1 MSWLEQAVNL
11 KDLPSSQLWVLY
23 GKSGAGKTHM
33 LSTFPKPMLYL
44 QFGDDGSNTI
54 GDTEGID
61 AIRITS
67 LQQLKEIAQ
76 EARVDS
82 KYKTVAVDTFSL
94 VVQEWVDANAVK
106 KNKRVSQQ
114 MWGDLKTD
122 TEELIK
128 EFKTLAINHIVVLTC
143 HEVTD
148 TIEGMEEEITPD
160 VRPSV
165 SKGARTYLESM
176 ANFGIHLTVL
186 TKEKD
191 MPDGTTKTVTAH
203 AAHVAPN
210 TYYWTK
216 LQKPATVKVPQQVI
230 NPTYEKIINIM
241 KGAK

>member
-1 MSWLEQAVNL
+1 MGWIEKAVNL
-11 KDLPSSQLWVLY
+11 KDLSSSQLWVVY
-23 GKSGAGKTHM
+23 GKSGAGKTHF
-33 LSTFPKPMLYL
+33 LSTFPKPILYL

-61 AIRITS
+61 ALRITS

-76 EARVDS
+76 EARVNDY
-82 KYKTVAVDTFSL
+82 YKTIACDTFSL
-94 VVQEWVDANAVK
+94 VVQEWLDANAVK
-106 KNKRVSQQ
+106 KNKRVTQQ

-128 EFKTLAINHIVVLTC
+128 EFKTLANNHIVALTC

-148 TIEGMEEEITPD
+148 AIEGMEEEITPD

-176 ANFGIHLTVL
+176 ANFGVHMTVL
-186 TKEKD
+186 SKEKD
-191 MPDGTTKTVTAH
+191 NGDGTTKTITAH

-216 LQKPATVKVPQQVI
+216 LQKPADIKVPQVVI
-230 NPTYEKIINIM
+230 NPTYEKIM
-241 KGAK
+241 KILKGDK

>member
-1 MSWLEQAVNL
+1 MWLEQAMNL
-11 KDLPSSQLWVLY
+11 RDLPSSNLWVLY
-23 GKSGAGKTHM
+23 GKSGAGKTHF

-76 EARVDS
+76 EARVDTY
-82 KYKTVAVDTFSL
+82 YKTVAVDTFSL
-94 VVQEWVDANAVK
+94 VVQEWLDANAVK

-148 TIEGMEEEITPD
+148 AIEGMEEEISPD

-186 TKEKD
+186 SKEKD
-191 MPDGTTKTVTAH
+191 MPDGTTKTITAH

-210 TYYWTK
+210 PYYWTK
-216 LQKPATVKVPQQVI
+216 LQKPADIKVPQQVI
-230 NPTYEKIINIM
+230 NPTYEKIVNIM

>member
-1 MSWLEQAVNL
+1 MSHLAKAIPLHNL
-11 KDLPSSQLWVLY
+11 TSSNLWVLY
-23 GKSGAGKTHM
+23 GKSGAGKTHF
-33 LSTFPKPMLYL
+33 LSTFPRPMLYL

-61 AIRITS
+61 AIRIES

-76 EARVDS
+76 EARLD
-82 KYKTVAVDTFSL
+82 KHYKTIACDTFSL
-94 VVQEWVDANAVK
+94 VVQEWLDSNAVK
-106 KNKRVSQQ
+106 KNKRVTQQ

-128 EFKTLAINHIVVLTC
+128 EFKILANNHIVVLTC

-148 TIEGMEEEITPD
+148 SIEGMEEEISPD

-165 SKGARTYLESM
+165 SKGSRTYLESM

-191 MPDGTTKTVTAH
+191 MPDGTTKTITAH

-216 LQKPATVKVPQQVI
+216 LQKPANIKVPQQVI

>member
-11 KDLPSSQLWVLY
+11 RELPSSNLWVVY
-23 GKSGAGKTHM
+23 GKSGAGKTHF
-33 LSTFPKPMLYL
+33 LSTFPKPLLYL

-76 EARVDS
+76 EARVDTR
-82 KYKTVAVDTFSL
+82 YKTIAVDTFSL
-94 VVQEWVDANAVK
+94 VVQEWLDANAVK
-106 KNKRVSQQ
+106 KGKRVTQQ

-143 HEVTD
+143 HEVMD
-148 TIEGMEEEITPD
+148 SIEGMEEEITPD

-165 SKGARTYLESM
+165 SKGSRTYLESM
-176 ANFGIHLTVL
+176 ANFGVHLTVL

-191 MPDGTTKTVTAH
+191 MPDGSTKTITAH

-216 LQKPATVKVPQQVI
+216 LQKPADVKVPQQVI

-241 KGAK
+241 KGTK